1 MSKRASRFVCLAI
14 AMTFGM
20 IFAFVG
26 RGWSQEEAPQMVP
39 GEGAVTTGQLEY
51 RSHCAQCHGTSGK
64 GDGPVAAALTK
75 KPADLTMLA
84 KNSGGTFPQEKVTGY
99 INGSETVTAHGT
111 RAMPIW
117 GMEFSKGRPGAPG
130 KSVGQVNARIQMLVD
145 YIKSIQEK

>member
-1 MSKRASRFVCLAI
+1 MSKSESRRFCLTVAL
-14 AMTFGM
+14 ALGMTVALAGN
-20 IFAFVG
+20 
-26 RGWSQEEAPQMVP
+26 GWSQGKAPQMVP

-51 RSHCAQCHGTSGK
+51 RAHCAQCHGTSGK

-84 KNSGGTFPQEKVTGY
+84 KNNGGTFPQDKVTGF